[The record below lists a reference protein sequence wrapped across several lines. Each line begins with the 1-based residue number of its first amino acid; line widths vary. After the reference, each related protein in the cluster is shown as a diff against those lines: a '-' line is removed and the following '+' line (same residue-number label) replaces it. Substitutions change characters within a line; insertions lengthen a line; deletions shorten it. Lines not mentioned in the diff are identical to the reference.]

1 MRRCLL
7 VTKLIDILYLLQT
20 IPHQFVT
27 DNELFT
33 YDHAILR
40 RMGQERRVDMKL
52 EFHKENPSRINHMNL
67 RTNWRILAQDWQ
79 FRIHKMIRFKLVG
92 TTIDPLAEVEHDND
106 DIPNLVPIFD
116 VC

>member
-1 MRRCLL
+1 M
-7 VTKLIDILYLLQT
+7 LQT
-20 IPHQFVT
+20 IPAQFVT

-40 RMGQERRVDMKL
+40 RMGEERRVVL
-52 EFHKENPSRINHMNL
+52 YQEIHKENPTWTNHMNM
-67 RTNWRILAQDWQ
+67 RTNWRILAEDWQ
-79 FRIHKMIRFKLVG
+79 FRLYKMIRFKLVG

-106 DIPNLVPIFD
+106 DIPILVPIFD

>member
-1 MRRCLL
+1 MKRSLL
-7 VTKLIDILYLLQT
+7 VTKLSDMLFLLQT
-20 IPHQFVT
+20 IPHKFVT

-40 RMGQERRVDMKL
+40 RMGDERRVVMKL
-52 EFHKENPSRINHMNL
+52 EIHKENPSRRNHVIL
-67 RTNWRILAQDWQ
+67 RTNWRILAEDWQ
-79 FRIHKMIRFKLVG
+79 FRLYKMIRFKLVG

-106 DIPNLVPIFD
+106 DIPILVPIFD